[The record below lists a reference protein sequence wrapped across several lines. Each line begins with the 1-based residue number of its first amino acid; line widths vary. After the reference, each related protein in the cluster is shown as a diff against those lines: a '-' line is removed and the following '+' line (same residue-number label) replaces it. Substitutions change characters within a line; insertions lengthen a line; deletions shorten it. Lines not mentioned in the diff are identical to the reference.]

1 MNPGAKQ
8 NQGTTNFYNR
18 NLPGENEPKLDKF
31 SGNSKAGTMGGRPG
45 VGQPKQGGFMAAAE
59 DSDDDNWDR

>member
-18 NLPGENEPKLDKF
+18 NLPKENEPKLDKF

-45 VGQPKQGGFMAAAE
+45 VG
-59 DSDDDNWDR
+59 